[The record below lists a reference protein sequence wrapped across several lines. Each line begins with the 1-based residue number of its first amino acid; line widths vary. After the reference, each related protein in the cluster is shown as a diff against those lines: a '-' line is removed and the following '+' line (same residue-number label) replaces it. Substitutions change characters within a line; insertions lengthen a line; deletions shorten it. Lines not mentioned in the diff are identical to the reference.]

1 MVRRRPVGYGAT
13 KEGKMNTLVVKAK
26 KFTAEYLQREIMKA
40 RPWALTAI
48 ILRIS
53 ASFPKIK
60 PAFMDTIALVG
71 EVPNPCFFLYQS
83 LEKLG
88 SSVPWFIRVVFYLA
102 KKIVPDCIVNA
113 ILHFVVNV
121 ILIPYFEITDER
133 AFEKA
138 KEKFAK
144 DGSQIILDIV
154 GEAARNED
162 EADIYMKSYKYVM
175 RQFGGKMAVKPSS
188 LVWKPDK
195 ELLKQKLAELFS
207 EARHYPDVS
216 ITVDAEEYFDWCH
229 ITEEAFLET
238 IMEPR
243 FRNMK
248 NEVGIALQTYRKDAF
263 ESAIKII
270 ETAQKRKNPIRVR
283 VVKGAYW
290 GDEHTIAKKLGKE
303 FPLFEK
309 QEDTDESFDDI
320 VMYLLLWR
328 NDIHVSIATHN
339 AKHIAWG
346 IKLTKGDYSNFEWE
360 GLTGMGESI
369 RRVLRKIGVPASMY
383 CPLIRK
389 GGTPKE
395 GMKYLT
401 RRVKEVTENCHV
413 LKNV

>member
-1 MVRRRPVGYGAT
+1 M
-13 KEGKMNTLVVKAK
+13 K
-26 KFTAEYLQREIMKA
+26 KYTTEYLQKEIMKT

-53 ASFPKIK
+53 NLFPNIQ
-60 PAFMDTIALVG
+60 PAFMNTIALVG

-88 SSVPWFIRVVFYLA
+88 SKVPWFIRIVFYFA
-102 KKIVPDCIVNA
+102 KKIAPDCIVNA
-113 ILHFVVNV
+113 IVHFIVNV
-121 ILIPYFEITDER
+121 VLIPYFEITDER

-154 GEAARNED
+154 GEAANTE
-162 EADIYMKSYKYVM
+162 EKAKMYMKSYKYVM
-175 RQFGGKMAVKPSS
+175 RQFGGKMAIKPSS

-195 ELLKQKLAELFS
+195 GLLKQKFVELFS

-216 ITVDAEEYFDWCH
+216 ITIDAEEYFEWCH

-238 IMEPR
+238 IVEPR
-243 FRNMK
+243 FINMK

-263 ESAIKII
+263 ESVIKII
-270 ETAQKRKNPIRVR
+270 ETAKKRKNPIRVR

-290 GDEHTIAKKLGKE
+290 GEEHKIAKKLGKK
-303 FPLFEK
+303 FPLFETQK
-309 QEDTDESFDDI
+309 ETDESFDDI
-320 VMYLLLWR
+320 VMYLLWSR
-328 NDIHVSIATHN
+328 KHIYVSPATHN
-339 AKHIAWG
+339 AKHIAYAVN
-346 IKLTKGDYSNFEWE
+346 LAKGNYSNFEFE
-360 GLTGMGESI
+360 VLTGMGESI
-369 RRVLRKIGVPASMY
+369 RRVLVKIGIPVSVY

-395 GMKYLT
+395 GMKYLI
-401 RRVKEVTENCHV
+401 RRLDEVAKSSHV